1 MTDQSNSAPA
11 RAALPVIEPTYTIEQ
26 VAQMANRS
34 YASVNRD
41 IRDKLLTVIQK
52 RKNGRRAVRR
62 VAHVM
67 GCAVYNAER
76 IIE

>member
-1 MTDQSNSAPA
+1 MTKPTNTAPM
-11 RAALPVIEPTYTIEQ
+11 RPALPVIEPTYTIEQ

-52 RKNGRRAVRR
+52 RKNGRRAVRHSEALR
-62 VAHVM
+62 YINGVA
-67 GCAVYNAER
+67 A
-76 IIE
+76 

>member
-41 IRDKLLTVIQK
+41 IRDKPLTVIQK
-52 RKNGRRAVRR
+52 RKNGRRAVRHSEALR
-62 VAHVM
+62 YINGVA
-67 GCAVYNAER
+67 A
-76 IIE
+76 